1 MSLTSNLRLASVLLV
16 AIAMAA
22 GFAHLFELP
31 HKIGMTAEEYLTV
44 QQIYRGWA
52 LLGIAIIG
60 ALVTLSIVAIRI
72 RHDREPF
79 ALTLAAAGCI
89 ALSLVVFFVFTFP
102 VNQATQNWTMLPA
115 DWQDLRRR
123 WEYSHAINA
132 GLYFIALVLVTLS
145 LLVGTRPAETWSAEN
160 QLADQ
165 ERRRG
170 TTTPRSSAAR
180 TASS

>member
-22 GFAHLFELP
+22 GFAHVFELP

-44 QQIYRGWA
+44 QQIYRGWS

-60 ALVTLSIVAIRI
+60 ALVTLTIVAVRL
-72 RHDREPF
+72 RHHREPF
-79 ALTLAAAGCI
+79 VLTLAAAGCM

-115 DWQDLRRR
+115 DWQELRRR

-132 GLYFIALVLVTLS
+132 GLYFIALVLVTMS
-145 LLVGTRPAETWSAEN
+145 LLVETRPSETGAAEDE
-160 QLADQ
+160 QIDQ

-170 TTTPRSSAAR
+170 ITTPRSSEAR